1 MFVFKAGVVGARR
14 ALEMNLTGEPIDAVE
29 AWELGLVSAVVPD
42 HELLDV
48 ALGWARRLAA
58 AAPVAVEEIKRLAS
72 GADLQ
77 AGIEAEK
84 ASFARV
90 FASQDAREGTAAFVE
105 KRPPRFH
112 GN

>member
-29 AWELGLVSAVVPD
+29 TWELGLVSAVVPD
-42 HELLDV
+42 HELR
-48 ALGWARRLAA
+48 GGR
-58 AAPVAVEEIKRLAS
+58 
-72 GADLQ
+72 
-77 AGIEAEK
+77 EAEK

-90 FASQDAREGTAAFVE
+90 FASQDGREGSAVFVE

-112 GN
+112 GS